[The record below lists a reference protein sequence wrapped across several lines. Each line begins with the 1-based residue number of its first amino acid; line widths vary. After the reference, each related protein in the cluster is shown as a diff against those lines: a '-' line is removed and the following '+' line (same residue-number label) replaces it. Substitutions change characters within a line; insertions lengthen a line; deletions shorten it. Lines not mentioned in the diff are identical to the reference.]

1 MIRNLELVCV
11 IVFCACLSCFTQG
24 FVSRFSVLRRS
35 SDRYVN
41 AADELVTVWTP
52 HSILGNQGAAIKEQ
66 EGLNSSDKEKKRQ
79 DELIRLAAVAKK
91 AEAQEQEA
99 KQKESAQTLSSKR
112 KDDVNLREMLV
123 NKKSG
128 VPGEL
133 LSLDDLY
140 LPVNEDTDAFEK
152 TQIKPAEAES
162 KGGSGVQ
169 DMLDTIVTTLAKVR
183 KKSPLN
189 IYSR

>member
-11 IVFCACLSCFTQG
+11 IVICACLSCFTRG
-24 FVSRFSVLRRS
+24 FVCRFSVLRRS

-41 AADELVTVWTP
+41 AADEPFTVWTP
-52 HSILGNQGAAIKEQ
+52 HSILGNQGTAIKEQ
-66 EGLNSSDKEKKRQ
+66 EGLNLSDKEKKRQ
-79 DELIRLAAVAKK
+79 DELIRLAAVVKK

-112 KDDVNLREMLV
+112 KYDVNLRDMLV
-123 NKKSG
+123 GKKSG
-128 VPGEL
+128 VPEEL

-140 LPVNEDTDAFEK
+140 LPVNEDTDVFEK
-152 TQIKPAEAES
+152 THIMPAEVES

-169 DMLDTIVTTLAKVR
+169 NMLDTIVTTLAKVS
-183 KKSPLN
+183 KKNP
-189 IYSR
+189 